1 MAVDRRLAGR
11 HAFVTG
17 ASAGIG
23 LATARL
29 LSLHGATVGLVA
41 RREPEL
47 LRIASELEQASAV
60 PTDVTDHEAVQRAID
75 ATEAAW
81 GPIDLV
87 VNSAGTCI
95 PTSIEQLTPEVWSR
109 TISVNLSASFY
120 VSRETGIRM
129 HAGAGG
135 HIINIASDM
144 AFMATPGYVDYCAS
158 KAGVLGL
165 TRGLA
170 VEFAPKVLV
179 NAVAPGPVDTPM
191 LDYEFAIADD
201 PKGARDAMTRRVPL
215 QRIAKPEEIASAILF
230 LVTEANYATG
240 AVLSLDGGTTLLSAS
255 ATE

>member
-1 MAVDRRLAGR
+1 MADNRRLAGR

-47 LRIASELEQASAV
+47 QQIASEIDQAVAV
-60 PTDVTDHEAVQRAID
+60 PADVSDYEAVRRAIEI
-75 ATEAAW
+75 TEAAW

-87 VNSAGTCI
+87 VNSAGVCV
-95 PTSIEQLTPEVWSR
+95 PTSIDRLTPEVWSR
-109 TISVNLSASFY
+109 TISVNLSGTFY
-120 VSRETGIRM
+120 VSREAGIRM
-129 HAGAGG
+129 RARGGG
-135 HIINIASDM
+135 HIVNIASEM
-144 AFMATPGYVDYCAS
+144 AFITASGYVDYCAS

-170 VEFAPKVLV
+170 AEFAPQVLV

-191 LDYEFAIADD
+191 LDHEFALTDD
-201 PKGARDAMTRRVPL
+201 PDGAREAMIRRVPL
-215 QRIAKPEEIASAILF
+215 QRIAAPEEIASAILF
-230 LVTEANYATG
+230 LLTDASYATG
-240 AVLSLDGGTTLLSAS
+240 AVLSLDGGTTLLSGS
-255 ATE
+255 